1 MRATLI
7 FVGAGLLAGCGC
19 APQFDRI
26 EEAVLR
32 NGQEIERLQR
42 EQALLRQQV
51 EAIDTLLRFDQDAG
65 LTADARGSARLGHLS
80 QKIDQLIQKLDDNAS
95 FTRNLSARVDL
106 LTTRAGLSPLGAP
119 AGRTSAGE
127 LPEEGRATFQAALR
141 DRSRGETEL
150 ARQGFRDFLERHGQ
164 SELADDARY
173 WLAEL
178 DYADGRHD
186 AALAAFQALLASWP
200 ATELAPAAE
209 LKIGYCQ
216 FALGQEAQA
225 RETLARLIDRHPDAE
240 EAALARERL
249 AAQP

>member
-7 FVGAGLLAGCGC
+7 FLAAGLLALAGC

-26 EEAVLR
+26 EEGVLR

-51 EAIDTLLRFDQDAG
+51 EAIDSLLRFDQDAG
-65 LTADARGSARLGHLS
+65 KTADARGSAKLGHLS

-106 LTTRAGLSPLGAP
+106 LATRAGVPPLGAP
-119 AGRTSAGE
+119 AGAAAAGE
-127 LPEEGRATFQAALR
+127 LPEEGRALFQAALR
-141 DRSRGETEL
+141 DRSRGETDL
-150 ARQGFRDFLERHGQ
+150 ARQGFREFLDRHGQ

-178 DYADGRHD
+178 DYADGRF
-186 AALAAFQALLASWP
+186 AEALAGFQSLLAAFP

-216 FALGQEAQA
+216 FSLGQEAQA
-225 RETLARLIDRHPDAE
+225 RETLARLIASHPDAE

-249 AAQP
+249 ATRP

>member
-7 FVGAGLLAGCGC
+7 LLGAGLLALAGC

-26 EEAVLR
+26 EEGVLR
-32 NGQEIERLQR
+32 NGQELERLQR

-51 EAIDTLLRFDQDAG
+51 ESIDALLRFDQDAG
-65 LTADARGSARLGHLS
+65 KTADARGTARLGNLS
-80 QKIDQLIQKLDDNAS
+80 QKIDQLIQKLDDNAA

-106 LTTRAGLSPLGAP
+106 LASRAGVPSLGA
-119 AGRTSAGE
+119 SAATAAPGA
-127 LPEEGRATFQAALR
+127 LPEEGRAAFQAALR

-150 ARQGFRDFLERHGQ
+150 ARQGFREFLAAHGQ

-178 DYADGRHD
+178 DYADGKY
-186 AALAAFQALLASWP
+186 AEALAGFQELLASFP
-200 ATELAPAAE
+200 ATDLAPAAE

-216 FALGQEAQA
+216 YALGQETQA
-225 RETLARLIDRHPDAE
+225 RETLTRLIERHPDAE

-249 AAQP
+249 SARP

>member
-1 MRATLI
+1 MRAKLI
-7 FVGAGLLAGCGC
+7 VLGAGLLLLCGC

-26 EEAVLR
+26 EEGVLH
-32 NGQEIERLQR
+32 NAQEIEQLQR

-51 EAIDTLLRFDQDAG
+51 EAIDALLRSDQDAG
-65 LTADARGSARLGHLS
+65 LTADARGSAKLGHLS

-106 LTTRAGLSPLGAP
+106 LSTRAGVSPLGA
-119 AGRTSAGE
+119 AGGGE
-127 LPEEGRATFQAALR
+127 LPEEGRAIFRAALR

-150 ARQGFRDFLERHGQ
+150 ARQGFRDFLSRHGQ
-164 SELADDARY
+164 SELADDAHY

-178 DYADGRHD
+178 DYADGHH
-186 AALAAFQALLASWP
+186 AEALAAFQSFLEAYPAS
-200 ATELAPAAE
+200 ELAPAAE
-209 LKIGYCQ
+209 LKVGYCQ

-225 RETLARLIDRHPDAE
+225 RATLARLIERHPDAE

-249 AAQP
+249 AGQP

>member
-7 FVGAGLLAGCGC
+7 LVGAGLLALSGC

-42 EQALLRQQV
+42 EQTLLRQQV

-65 LTADARGSARLGHLS
+65 MTADARGSAKLGHLS

-106 LTTRAGLSPLGAP
+106 LTTRAGVSPLGAP
-119 AGRTSAGE
+119 AAGE
-127 LPEEGRATFQAALR
+127 LPEEGRAVFRAALR
-141 DRSRGETEL
+141 DRSRGESEL

-164 SELADDARY
+164 SELSDDARY

-178 DYADGRHD
+178 DYADGRHA
-186 AALAAFQALLASWP
+186 AALTAFQSLLATWP

-249 AAQP
+249 AGQP

>member
-7 FVGAGLLAGCGC
+7 FVGAGLWALSGC
-19 APQFDRI
+19 APQFDGI

-65 LTADARGSARLGHLS
+65 VTADARGSARLGHLS

-106 LTTRAGLSPLGAP
+106 LTTRAGVSPLGTP
-119 AGRTSAGE
+119 AGRASAGE

-150 ARQGFRDFLERHGQ
+150 ARQGFRDFLGRHGL
-164 SELADDARY
+164 SELADDASY

-178 DYADGRHD
+178 DYAEGRHA
-186 AALAAFQALLASWP
+186 AALAAFQSLLVAWP

-216 FALGQEAQA
+216 FALGQETQA
-225 RETLARLIDRHPDAE
+225 RETLARLIERHPDAE

-249 AAQP
+249 AGQP